1 MELDYCSELEL
12 SFQMKVKVWRKT
24 EEGQNPSCLKDSVN
38 FLHSVTT
45 WVPCNMLAVVAL
57 SPPCFIKFKV
67 NTSVNQE
74 ILEHFSLPSF
84 IEKLISFS
92 SRTQPQCQD
101 FDQMVWWPCCTV
113 QVWPGGVPEK
123 NPIIYR
129 VLSDE
134 HEKPKSKEW
143 LKATIKAN
151 LGFNNTPAVPQA
163 NLLHVMSH
171 WYSYSW
177 KRIPKFLEYLN

>member
-92 SRTQPQCQD
+92 SRTQHSA
-101 FDQMVWWPCCTV
+101 TV
-113 QVWPGGVPEK
+113 PRLRSNGLVTVLYCAGLARRRPWKKSHNLSGTVRWTWETQIQRVAEGHYQSKPG
-123 NPIIYR
+123 
-129 VLSDE
+129 L
-134 HEKPKSKEW
+134 
-143 LKATIKAN
+143 
-151 LGFNNTPAVPQA
+151 
-163 NLLHVMSH
+163 
-171 WYSYSW
+171 
-177 KRIPKFLEYLN
+177 